1 MIVSGATVK
10 LRKIALALKCCMSI
24 WGTFVP
30 NEASKRPGTKKS
42 RTGCPKQAPKA
53 FRNQK
58 VTCCLSQTSPQ
69 GTQEP
74 KVSYFLSQTSPE
86 SIQEPKNLV
95 PFIPNEASKCP
106 GTKKSR
112 TGRPKQAPK
121 ALRNQKITC
130 CLSQTSPKSR
140 TSYPNQALKAFMSQK
155 VSYRLFQ
162 TMPQSAQEAK
172 SLVLVVPNK
181 PPRHLGTKK

>member
-1 MIVSGATVK
+1 MEPPSPKVLKYSNFRRRNDRFRRHCQIAEIT
-10 LRKIALALKCCMSI
+10 LIALALKCSMSI

-53 FRNQK
+53 YSGTKKSRAACHKQALKAHRNQ
-58 VTCCLSQTSPQ
+58 
-69 GTQEP
+69 

-86 SIQEPKNLV
+86 SIQEPKHLV

-130 CLSQTSPKSR
+130 CLSQTSPQG
-140 TSYPNQALKAFMSQK
+140 T
-155 VSYRLFQ
+155 
-162 TMPQSAQEAK
+162 QEAQ
-172 SLVLVVPNK
+172 SLVLPIPTK
-181 PPRHLGTKK
+181 PSRHS